1 MGGPSGPQPRD
12 RVWVGTHPK
21 CCTTLGSMAAS
32 CSMEGN
38 WYLQAEG
45 EVRAGGSLGH
55 RAGEIWTGGLPGT
68 YPWGN
73 CDAPTC

>member
-1 MGGPSGPQPRD
+1 MGAPSGPQPRD
-12 RVWVGTHPK
+12 KVWAGTHPK

-38 WYLQAEG
+38 WYLQAEA
-45 EVRAGGSLGH
+45 EVRAGTAWATELGKPA
-55 RAGEIWTGGLPGT
+55 RELPGT